1 MAGAGRLG
9 WGEGRMWGGGVRVEA
24 AGEASGH
31 LSPVG

>member
-9 WGEGRMWGGGVRVEA
+9 WGEGRMWGGVRVEA